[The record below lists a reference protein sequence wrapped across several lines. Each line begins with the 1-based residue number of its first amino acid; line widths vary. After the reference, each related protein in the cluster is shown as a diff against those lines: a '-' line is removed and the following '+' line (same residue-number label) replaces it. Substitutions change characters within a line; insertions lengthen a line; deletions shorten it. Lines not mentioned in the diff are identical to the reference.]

1 MPLKF
6 AFAACLLVFAASV
19 WGGLGKD
26 GPCLEA
32 VHQRQLPML
41 TASGVRFTRVQLE
54 LESGTV
60 VRVFRDRS
68 GAVFAVSWS
77 GPFLPD
83 MRELLGPHFAALSDQ
98 QRRPGP
104 GGNLVVRHGSVV
116 VVSEGRLGA
125 FHGRAWLPGQLPAGF
140 NPGALQ

>member
-1 MPLKF
+1 MQHKF
-6 AFAACLLVFAASV
+6 AFAALMVSMAAQACA
-19 WGGLGKD
+19 GLGED
-26 GPCLEA
+26 RMRVESTRQHEA
-32 VHQRQLPML
+32 QKTTP
-41 TASGVRFTRVQLE
+41 SGARFTQVNIG

-60 VRVFRDRS
+60 VRAYRDRS